1 MVVSRMLVWVHLQ
14 NLPLHLW
21 DQPNLLGI
29 NNTISWYIKMDT
41 QRLEE
46 RIFTLS
52 RICVE
57 VNLSNFHHQ
66 RMAIFT
72 IKLRWGGSWCE
83 TSHTNE
89 DNHTN
94 KESETQELHP
104 QSSMDSQ
111 PVNIP
116 DAMDTSGSKWLPTS
130 NNSYS
135 DKENPLPEDDTSL
148 TFVSLM
154 QTQGEWC
161 KVEKKKGRKTW
172 FFSQYV
178 HYFLQILMNHWLA
191 HEWATT
197 STTCNFFLIN
207 KIRIFLVEKKLI
219 FGTLNKIYS
228 HLRK

>member
-1 MVVSRMLVWVHLQ
+1 MC
-14 NLPLHLW
+14 
-21 DQPNLLGI
+21 
-29 NNTISWYIKMDT
+29 
-41 QRLEE
+41 LEAKKNRKKNE
-46 RIFTLS
+46 NMET
-52 RICVE
+52 
-57 VNLSNFHHQ
+57 NQ
-66 RMAIFT
+66 RMAIFKT
-72 IKLRWGGSWCE
+72 KLGWGGSWCE

-89 DNHTN
+89 DNHTK

-116 DAMDTSGSKWLPTS
+116 DTMDTSGSKWLPTS

-148 TFVSLM
+148 ALVSLM

-161 KVEKKKGRKTW
+161 KVEKKKGRKAW

-178 HYFLQILMNHWLA
+178 HYFLQFLMNHWLA
-191 HEWATT
+191 HEWVTT
-197 STTCNFFLIN
+197 STTCNFVLIN